1 MYFTIEVSRTLVV
14 LLFGLSGA
22 LAAPAP
28 FTFSPLPD
36 AAANVSALTAL
47 GSTSVKSTLVKRL
60 FISST
65 PSSVSTSD
73 LHPLSERAEKG
84 VTLSLKRYVPRTVHE
99 NETHP
104 IIAHHQKRRRAQNR
118 WASLLSNA
126 TSPSS
131 TPEED
136 VGTLLKRALN
146 LTTLQPFP
154 SLTKRNPS
162 TSSSSSSSKSANTF
176 AIEAAVPPQLD
187 TSLPL
192 DEFGSDITY
201 FSSLLI
207 GSSQKEF
214 SVVMDS
220 GSSDLW
226 VMSANCTDA
235 ACMNHDTLST
245 ADSTSLAVSG
255 SPFQITYGSGA
266 VEGVLVQ
273 DTVQFGDAAGIPP
286 VQGLT
291 FGLSERVSNQ
301 FASLPTDGILGLGNQ
316 AASAEGVPTL
326 LSLLLPSLNS
336 PSQNQIGVNL
346 QRAADGT
353 RDGQVDL
360 GILDTT
366 KFDPTA
372 MVFVDNV
379 SERGLW
385 EVEMDDVQVGGI
397 GLNLTG
403 RTAIVDTGTTLILA
417 PPSDALA
424 LHQLIPGAAAS
435 SSDASGATMFYIP
448 CTTTTALNLVI
459 SSTPFTISPK
469 DYVGSPV
476 GGGMCVSNIVGES
489 VGGAGEW
496 LVGDVFLKNVYV
508 VFEYGKQQV
517 GLAPQLEGT
526 GTAQTVV
533 SASASASAT
542 STAGAKGVKSA
553 AADTGNGTAT
563 DVKAMAS
570 SSVAMRLASV
580 GMTAWIVVFSA
591 TAGILLM

>member
-1 MYFTIEVSRTLVV
+1 MYFTIETSRTLAV
-14 LLFGLSGA
+14 LFLGFSGA
-22 LAAPAP
+22 LAVPAP
-28 FTFSPLPD
+28 FTFSPSTD
-36 AAANVSALTAL
+36 ATVNVNVSGLTAL
-47 GSTSVKSTLVKRL
+47 DFTSVKSTIDKRL
-60 FISST
+60 YIPST

-73 LHPLSERAEKG
+73 LHPLSERAEKL
-84 VTLSLKRYVPRTVHE
+84 VTLSLKRHVPRAVHE
-99 NETHP
+99 DETHP
-104 IIAHHQKRRRAQNR
+104 IIAHHQKRRRAQKR
-118 WASLLSNA
+118 WASLLSNT

-136 VGTLLKRALN
+136 VGTLIKRALDVTS
-146 LTTLQPFP
+146 LHPSP
-154 SLTKRNPS
+154 SLIRRTPS
-162 TSSSSSSSKSANTF
+162 TSSSSSNSANTF
-176 AIEAAVPPQLD
+176 AIEAALPPQLD

-192 DEFGSDITY
+192 DEFGNDITY

-214 SVVMDS
+214 LVVMDS

-273 DTVQFGDAAGIPP
+273 DTVQFGAAAGTPP

-316 AASAEGVPTL
+316 AASSEGVPNL
-326 LSLLLPSLNS
+326 LSLLLPSLGS
-336 PSQNQIGVNL
+336 SSQNQIGVNL
-346 QRAADGT
+346 QRASDGT
-353 RDGQVDL
+353 KDGQVDL

-366 KFDPTA
+366 KFDPKE

-385 EVEMDDVQVGGI
+385 EVEMDDVQVDGV

-424 LHQLIPGAAAS
+424 LHQLIPGAASS

-448 CTTTTALNLVI
+448 CTSTTALNLLI
-459 SSTPFTISPK
+459 ASQPFTVSPK

-526 GTAQTVV
+526 GTAQAVV
-533 SASASASAT
+533 TASAQASAT
-542 STAGAKGVKSA
+542 STVGAKGVKSA
-553 AADTGNGTAT
+553 AAETGNGTAT
-563 DVKAMAS
+563 QVKAMGSA
-570 SSVAMRLASV
+570 SVAMRLASV
-580 GMTAWIVVFSA
+580 GMTPWIVVFSA
-591 TAGILLM
+591 TAGISLM